1 MGDDIRTEVR
11 SFILRTFLIGEP
23 PESLEDSTPLITTG
37 IITSLAMLDLVFH
50 LETTFGITIPQ
61 AQLSA
66 HDLDTVDRM
75 VALVTGL
82 VTDVRRACA

>member
-1 MGDDIRTEVR
+1 MGDEIRREVR

-23 PESLEDSTPLITTG
+23 EESLADSTPLITTG

-50 LETTFGITIPQ
+50 HETTFGITIPQ

-75 VALVTGL
+75 VELVTGL
-82 VTDVRRACA
+82 TDVRRAGA